1 MGNCDDGH
9 WRYGSLVGSE
19 NAAIEAITNRGWWI
33 WLYGVVTSW
42 VAYKAESGEKKKK
55 EGKIEYIEQRN
66 WNGDV
71 LAVNQKRARKG

>member
-55 EGKIEYIEQRN
+55 EGKIEHIEQRN
-66 WNGDV
+66 
-71 LAVNQKRARKG
+71 